1 MSYNKN
7 LQAKMKTI
15 RQQQLHQNGR
25 EVESNAAV
33 GAAAFVQDMPASIDA
48 SLDDDSD
55 DAEAYE
61 ELSEEETEE
70 DIMARVSRNR
80 VAPRTRSAYD
90 DFIRK
95 QVQWAAANGFEE
107 FVNFVQHGETL
118 AAVGLKLPLSVE
130 FVDKYLEY
138 VENKK
143 VPIARYTQTTLP
155 TMFEKNVSP
164 SYFKLVCL
172 AMFDVYINESKCI
185 AFNVEH
191 LLRCRRLAFC
201 RRITELK
208 KNRLYPLASTHY
220 CTFRGYEAINR
231 KIIALQPD
239 GNKGSWSIMLSL
251 FSFVTLL
258 WNMLSRCASIA
269 SLGWEHFGWSGD
281 SMTIKVPGSK
291 CDQAGIYAY
300 AKRVYANTCKPW
312 ICPVLASALAFFCRK
327 GSCTS
332 VFPDADTVRNTL
344 RHFKEVC
351 STFSQAD
358 CQELG
363 CDVPNLAFHDFK
375 RGGVSFVSGL
385 SDAVNNVAVKIRAD
399 HRVVDIS
406 RCYVLETSGQDGV
419 IGRLLSGLPYG
430 ESEFANT
437 CPHFSS
443 NPDID
448 WKELI
453 NDYDHFTP
461 AFRNYVLPH
470 FLATVIFHLPWLEA
484 NLPASHP
491 FRTGFGLRNRALL
504 LRLRTS
510 VSGGSV
516 MSVERRAAET
526 GISAAVKT
534 SIRVQELEEKVVQA
548 VQSAVAAAV
557 TEVLKQ
563 HDRQPTENLADAVGA
578 AANAACT
585 AATLQ
590 LSGPTL
596 NAAHIAGVSV
606 DGSAV
611 VGDPVPMYHA
621 VMRGLPRGFQL
632 GSLSIENLFNCWH
645 IGQPFPYKLITKRH
659 LSDLCSDADVL
670 QRQSTTMC
678 RYRGCAI
685 AIEEAAGMKVHADAS
700 NLQDVFNA
708 GICKLQ
714 TEFNIDKDTAA
725 TYAYEA
731 MRKRRRIDDSV
742 PAAAPQAPVPPFPVA
757 QAPVLLAPV
766 QPFQR
771 ALYGANRAAAEK
783 AVVRQRQLEESA
795 KQYDLAQ
802 IAQRPLFRAQAAA
815 ARKSKAPPPQPP
827 PRHNPDLALF
837 DASDCDDAAHWPAPS
852 NWRIS
857 ADSRRCFQCTL
868 CQTWHRDK
876 AALNQHGDRRHAP
889 WERVLHVRDVAAVV
903 WCLKTGAR
911 GQWSPSLHTA
921 PPQ

>member
-1 MSYNKN
+1 MSYNKR
-7 LQAKMKTI
+7 LQGTMRSLKQK
-15 RQQQLHQNGR
+15 QLHSLGVE
-25 EVESNAAV
+25 EVGNNAAV
-33 GAAAFVQDMPASIDA
+33 GVAAFVQDVPASCDA
-48 SLDDDSD
+48 SLEDDGD
-55 DAEAYE
+55 DAQAYE
-61 ELSEEETEE
+61 ELSEEETEQE
-70 DIMARVSRNR
+70 VMARVSRGR
-80 VAPRTRSAYD
+80 VAQRTRTIYD

-95 QVQWAAANGFEE
+95 QVRWAAVNGFEE
-107 FVNFVQHGETL
+107 FVECVQEGETVS
-118 AAVGLKLPLSVE
+118 AVGLKLPISVQ
-130 FVDKYLEY
+130 FVDKYLDY

-155 TMFEKNVSP
+155 SMFEKNVSP

-172 AMFDVYINESKCI
+172 AIFDVYINESKFM
-185 AFNVEH
+185 APNVEH
-191 LLRCRRLAFC
+191 LLRCRRLAYC
-201 RRITELK
+201 RQIREMK
-208 KNRLYPLASTHY
+208 SNRQYPLDSTHY
-220 CTFRGYEAINR
+220 CTFRGYEAINK
-231 KIIALQPD
+231 KIIALQPE

-251 FSFVTLL
+251 FLFVTLL

-269 SLGWEHFGWSGD
+269 SLGWEHYGWSGD

-327 GSCTS
+327 GGCSDD
-332 VFPDADTVRNTL
+332 VFTDVDTVRNSL

-351 STFSQAD
+351 ATFSQAD

-363 CDVPNLAFHDFK
+363 CDAPNLAFHDFK

-430 ESEFANT
+430 EPEFANT

-491 FRTGFGLRNRALL
+491 FRTGFGLRNRVLL
-504 LRLRTS
+504 LKLRAN

-516 MSVERRAAET
+516 MSSERRAAET

-534 SIRVQELEEKVVQA
+534 SIRVQELEEKVEQA

-557 TEVLKQ
+557 TQVLKQ
-563 HDRQPTENLADAVGA
+563 HDRHPAENLAAAVGA

-590 LSGPTL
+590 LSEPTL
-596 NAAHIAGVSV
+596 NTAHVAGVSV
-606 DGSAV
+606 AASAIV
-611 VGDPVPMYHA
+611 VDPVPMYPA

-659 LSDLCSDADVL
+659 LCDLCFDADVL

-678 RYRGCAI
+678 RYKSCAI

-700 NLQDVFNA
+700 NLKDVFNA
-708 GICKLQ
+708 GIRKLQ

-725 TYAYEA
+725 TYAYES
-731 MRKRRRIDDSV
+731 MRKRRRSDDSV
-742 PAAAPQAPVPPFPVA
+742 PAAAPQATVPA
-757 QAPVLLAPV
+757 AV
-766 QPFQR
+766 QPGAR
-771 ALYGANRAAAEK
+771 ALYGAKRAAAEE
-783 AVVRQRQLEESA
+783 AGARQRQLEESA
-795 KQYDLAQ
+795 KQYDLAE
-802 IAQRPLFRAQAAA
+802 IAQRTVVRAKAAA
-815 ARKSKAPPPQPP
+815 ARKSQVPQPQP

-852 NWRIS
+852 NWRVS

-876 AALNQHGDRRHAP
+876 AAFNQHSDRRHAP
-889 WERVLHVRDVAAVV
+889 WDRVLHVRNVATAV

-911 GQWSPSLHTA
+911 GQWSPALHTA

>member
-1 MSYNKN
+1 
-7 LQAKMKTI
+7 MKAI
-15 RQQQLHQNGR
+15 RQQQVHQNGGQTDI
-25 EVESNAAV
+25 NAAM
-33 GAAAFVQDMPASIDA
+33 GAAAFVQDIPASADG
-48 SLDDDSD
+48 SLDDDGD

-61 ELSEEETEE
+61 ELSEEETEQ
-70 DIMARVSRNR
+70 DVISRVSRNR

-90 DFIRK
+90 DFICK
-95 QVQWAAANGFEE
+95 QARWAAANGFEQ
-107 FVNFVQHGETL
+107 FVNFVEDGATRL
-118 AAVGLKLPLSVE
+118 AVGLKLPLSVE

-143 VPIARYTQTTLP
+143 VPIARYTQSTLP
-155 TMFEKNVSP
+155 TLIEKNVSP

-172 AMFDVYINESKCI
+172 AIFDVYINESKCMD
-185 AFNVEH
+185 FNIEH

-251 FSFVTLL
+251 FSYVTLL

-269 SLGWEHFGWSGD
+269 SLGWEHFGWTGD

-327 GSCTS
+327 GSCTH

-430 ESEFANT
+430 EPEFRNT
-437 CPHFSS
+437 CPHFPSAC
-443 NPDID
+443 DVD
-448 WKELI
+448 WKELVH
-453 NDYDHFTP
+453 DYDDFTP

-504 LRLRTS
+504 LKLKAN

-516 MSVERRAAET
+516 MSPERRAAET

-534 SIRVQELEEKVVQA
+534 SIRVQQFEEKVVEA

-557 TEVLKQ
+557 TQVLKQ
-563 HDRQPTENLADAVGA
+563 HDHHSAENLAAAVGA

-585 AATLQ
+585 AATLPF
-590 LSGPTL
+590 SGPTM

-606 DGSAV
+606 AATAIAV
-611 VGDPVPMYHA
+611 DTVPSYLA

-632 GSLSIENLFNCWH
+632 GALSMENLFNCWH
-645 IGQPFPYKLITKRH
+645 IGQPFPYKLITKQH
-659 LSDLCSDADVL
+659 LCSVCSDEVVL
-670 QRQSTTMC
+670 QRQATTLC
-678 RYRGCAI
+678 RYRACAN
-685 AIEEAAGMKVHADAS
+685 AIEGAAGFKVNADAG
-700 NLQDVFNA
+700 NLKDVFDA
-708 GICKLQ
+708 GILKLQ

-731 MRKRRRIDDSV
+731 MRKRRRSDDPV
-742 PAAAPQAPVPPFPVA
+742 PAEAPQAPVPTLPVA
-757 QAPVLLAPV
+757 QAPVLPAAV
-766 QPFQR
+766 QPVHR
-771 ALYGANRAAAEK
+771 ALYGAKRTAAEK
-783 AVVRQRQLEESA
+783 SAVRQRHLEESA
-795 KQYDLAQ
+795 RQYDLAQ
-802 IAQRPLFRAQAAA
+802 IAQRPVIRAQAAA
-815 ARKSKAPPPQPP
+815 ARKARVPPPQPP
-827 PRHNPDLALF
+827 RRNPDLASF

-852 NWRIS
+852 NWRVS

-876 AALNQHGDRRHAP
+876 AAFNQHGDRRHPP
-889 WERVLHVRDVAAVV
+889 WDRVLHVQDVATVA
-903 WCLKTGAR
+903 WCLKTGVR
-911 GQWSPSLHTA
+911 GQWSPALHTA